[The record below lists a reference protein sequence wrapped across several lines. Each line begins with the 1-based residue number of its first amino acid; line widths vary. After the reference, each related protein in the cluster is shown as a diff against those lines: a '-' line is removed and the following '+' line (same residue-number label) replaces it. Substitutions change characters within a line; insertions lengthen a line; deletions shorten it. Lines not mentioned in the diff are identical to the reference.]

1 MIISPLFQIN
11 ENEVLVSVRNVAY
24 VVNIETNEMHEAE
37 GTLPAE
43 FLRLVEALNAFKFN
57 GNDITWYHGVNRMI
71 YNIEE
76 SKFYLGNSE
85 ILAESFVNHVV
96 TAGIINYAD
105 KRTAE
110 LFVEAAN
117 NSDKFIVID
126 FAQTFEGKLNT
137 VDVFKLEENVY
148 VTTFNKSTRI
158 QKFNKVNTANSALEL
173 VAEKTALDA
182 TEFLAESLE
191 GEAAERVVVL
201 KKIDEL
207 VEMVHFLK
215 DQRGLLADAD
225 RSIEEIK
232 AADALIEG
240 EIKKFEEEIASHR
253 ATL

>member
-11 ENEVLVSVRNVAY
+11 ENEVLVSVRDVAY
-24 VVNIETNEMHEAE
+24 IVNIETNEMHEAE
-37 GTLPAE
+37 GTLPAQ
-43 FLRLVEALNAFKFN
+43 FIALVEALNTFKFN
-57 GNDITWYHGVNRMI
+57 DNNITWYHGINRMI

-85 ILAESFVNHVV
+85 ILAESFVNHVMA
-96 TAGIINYAD
+96 AGIVNYAD

-117 NSDKFIVID
+117 NSDKFIVLD
-126 FAQTFEGKLNT
+126 FVQTFEGKLNT
-137 VDVFKLEENVY
+137 VDLFKLDENVY
-148 VTTFNKSTRI
+148 ATTFNKSTRV
-158 QKFNKVNTANSALEL
+158 QRFNKVNTANTALEL

-240 EIKKFEEEIASHR
+240 EIKKFEEEISSHR